1 MLQDR
6 INALMLEVTA
16 GPFKEAY
23 DWTLFTIGRAI

>member
-6 INALMLEVTA
+6 INALRLEVTA

-23 DWTLFTIGRAI
+23 DWPFFLQ